1 VKIASTFVTNGIK
14 LAEYEVQ
21 HRLGC
26 SWPAGVS
33 SGLAFIQPD
42 LMRIT
47 VRIPTPLRKLTNNE
61 ELVEV
66 SASNVS
72 GAITQL
78 QSRYPGIKERL
89 LDENG
94 SVRRFVNVY
103 VNEEDIRFL
112 QNQQTALKD
121 GDEISIIPAIAGG

>member
-1 VKIASTFVTNGIK
+1 MAKK
-14 LAEYEVQ
+14 
-21 HRLGC
+21 
-26 SWPAGVS
+26 
-33 SGLAFIQPD
+33 
-42 LMRIT
+42 

-66 SASNVS
+66 EAATVADAIVELQTRFPGIRERLVDDS
-72 GAITQL
+72 GA
-78 QSRYPGIKERL
+78 
-89 LDENG
+89 
-94 SVRRFVNVY
+94 VRRFVNVY

>member
-1 VKIASTFVTNGIK
+1 MPK
-14 LAEYEVQ
+14 Q
-21 HRLGC
+21 
-26 SWPAGVS
+26 
-33 SGLAFIQPD
+33 
-42 LMRIT
+42 

-66 SASNVS
+66 NATTV
-72 GAITQL
+72 GEAITEL

-89 LDENG
+89 VDDQGE
-94 SVRRFVNVY
+94 VRRFVNVY

-112 QNQQTALKD
+112 KNQQTPLND